1 MPASSQAAWC
11 LPSSEAL
18 RSLASLRFTTGVR
31 WRCFLDLIPF
41 RLANLKS
48 INIADATLCSLAGV
62 STVDRSAAAASLPPV
77 DGMDLSAALGIRT
90 GRPAQARRRS
100 ELVIGTADTSQR
112 WVQGLYLEGSA
123 GASGAEAPLYK
134 LLLGVVNQDAH
145 SAPLSP
151 NRTMSASL
159 SFPSGNDA
167 DWVPDA
173 FALDCGDGGCLT
185 TCATIRASAT
195 T

>member
-1 MPASSQAAWC
+1 M
-11 LPSSEAL
+11 
-18 RSLASLRFTTGVR
+18 
-31 WRCFLDLIPF
+31 
-41 RLANLKS
+41 
-48 INIADATLCSLAGV
+48 
-62 STVDRSAAAASLPPV
+62 
-77 DGMDLSAALGIRT
+77 
-90 GRPAQARRRS
+90 
-100 ELVIGTADTSQR
+100 IGTADTSQR

-159 SFPSGNDA
+159 SFPTGNDA
-167 DWVPDA
+167 DWVRDA

>member
-1 MPASSQAAWC
+1 M
-11 LPSSEAL
+11 
-18 RSLASLRFTTGVR
+18 
-31 WRCFLDLIPF
+31 
-41 RLANLKS
+41 
-48 INIADATLCSLAGV
+48 
-62 STVDRSAAAASLPPV
+62 
-77 DGMDLSAALGIRT
+77 
-90 GRPAQARRRS
+90 
-100 ELVIGTADTSQR
+100 IGTADTSQR

-159 SFPSGNDA
+159 SFPTGNDA